1 MVSSGGTAGIAGIP
15 GQGEEAMM
23 NKILETLLGRRS
35 SKFQDYYQGTITGV
49 EGSPK
54 IDEARKDFHRM
65 MRAQNP
71 FSNV

>member
-1 MVSSGGTAGIAGIP
+1 
-15 GQGEEAMM
+15 MM

-35 SKFQDYYQGTITGV
+35 SKFQDYYQGTITCV

-54 IDEARKDFHRM
+54 IDEARKDFHCM